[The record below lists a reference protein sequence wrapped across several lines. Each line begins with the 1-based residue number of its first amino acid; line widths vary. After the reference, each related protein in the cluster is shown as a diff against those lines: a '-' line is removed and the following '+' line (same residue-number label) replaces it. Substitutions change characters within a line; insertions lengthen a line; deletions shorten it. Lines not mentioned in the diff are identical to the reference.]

1 MAKYCIGCNS
11 KEMMTYS
18 FVEDIPLSTM
28 ESRIIRIDNNN
39 VKGHVLL
46 LKNTKEFS
54 VIYYCPWCGRELVK

>member
-1 MAKYCIGCNS
+1 MTKHCIGCNP
-11 KEMMTYS
+11 KEMITYG
-18 FVEDIPLSTM
+18 FVEDIPMSTM

-39 VKGHVLL
+39 VKGYVLL